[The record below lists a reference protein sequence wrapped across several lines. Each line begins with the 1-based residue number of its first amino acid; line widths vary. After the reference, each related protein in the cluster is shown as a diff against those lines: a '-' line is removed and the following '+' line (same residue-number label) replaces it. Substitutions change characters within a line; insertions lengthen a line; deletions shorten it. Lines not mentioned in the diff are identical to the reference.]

1 MTEQAHTAG
10 DRLTIAEIR
19 DAQGAI
25 AGRIHRTPLLSFR
38 ALGERIGATAYVK
51 AEVLQKTGSFKVRG
65 ALNKVRLLSDEE
77 RARGLIAL
85 SAGNHAQ
92 GVAYAA
98 AAYGARA
105 TVVMPA
111 TAPLSK
117 VAASRS
123 YGAEVI
129 QHGTVGDAFELS
141 LRLQHEHGYTYIH
154 PYDDLAI
161 MAGQGTVGLEILEDL
176 PDADV
181 IVAGV
186 GGGGLA
192 VGVAAAAR
200 ALRPSARVIGVE
212 PERSAALTE
221 ALRAGKVVRI
231 QGGET
236 IADGLAAPQ
245 TGELVLELAPALLD
259 DVVLVTEEELAE
271 GVAFL
276 LARGKLLAEAAGAAP
291 IAALL
296 AGKIAVRPGE
306 RVVAIASGGNVDLSR
321 LAQLITR

>member
-1 MTEQAHTAG
+1 M
-10 DRLTIAEIR
+10 LTIADIR
-19 DAQGAI
+19 DAQRAI
-25 AGRIHRTPLLSFR
+25 AGRIHRTPLLSLR
-38 ALGERIGATAYVK
+38 ALGERIGTDAYVK

-98 AAYGARA
+98 AAFGARA

-111 TAPLSK
+111 AAPRSK
-117 VAASRS
+117 VAASLG
-123 YGAEVI
+123 YGAEVV
-129 QHGTVGDAFELS
+129 QHGTLGDALERSLELQ
-141 LRLQHEHGYTYIH
+141 REHGYTYVH
-154 PYDDLAI
+154 PYDDLAV

-192 VGVAAAAR
+192 IGVAAAVKT
-200 ALRPSARVIGVE
+200 LRPSARVIGVE

-221 ALRAGKVVRI
+221 ALRAGKPVRI
-231 QGGET
+231 QGGAT
-236 IADGLAAPQ
+236 IADGLDAPEA
-245 TGELVLELAPALLD
+245 GKLVLELAPALLD
-259 DVVLVTEEELAE
+259 DVVLVTEEELAA
-271 GVAFL
+271 GVGFL
-276 LARGKLLAEAAGAAP
+276 LERGKLLAEPAGASP

-296 AGKIAVRPGE
+296 AGKIQVRPGE
-306 RVVAIASGGNVDLSR
+306 RVVAVASGGNVDLSR
-321 LAQLITR
+321 LTGLLAR